1 MFVDYVLT
9 DSLSGPGSAVGLV
22 YMFGHLTF

>member
-22 YMFGHLTF
+22 CIFGHLTF